1 MNIAIILG
9 SVRQPSLTRTLA
21 NYLADCLIKRG
32 ASLHWVDLR
41 EQPLPMTDPD
51 YHQQVEANPSAAV
64 REFVKTIAA
73 ADGVILA
80 SPVYQGSYS
89 GVLKNA
95 LDNLSYNAFLNK
107 PVGLISHGST
117 AKKCAQ
123 PCEHLVPVVHT
134 LYGYTLQCQIASSNE
149 DFSSDDEGRTWKVIS
164 EEVQTRCE
172 RLADEMY
179 TFLKQRGGI

>member
-1 MNIAIILG
+1 M
-9 SVRQPSLTRTLA
+9 
-21 NYLADCLIKRG
+21 
-32 ASLHWVDLR
+32 
-41 EQPLPMTDPD
+41 
-51 YHQQVEANPSAAV
+51 
-64 REFVKTIAA
+64 
-73 ADGVILA
+73 
-80 SPVYQGSYS
+80 
-89 GVLKNA
+89 
-95 LDNLSYNAFLNK
+95 SYNAFLNK

-149 DFSSDDEGRTWKVIS
+149 DFSSDDEGRTWKVTS

>member
-32 ASLHWVDLR
+32 ASLQWVDLR

-51 YHQQVEANPSAAV
+51 YHQRVEANPSAAV

-89 GVLKNA
+89 GVLK
-95 LDNLSYNAFLNK
+95 
-107 PVGLISHGST
+107 
-117 AKKCAQ
+117 KC
-123 PCEHLVPVVHT
+123 
-134 LYGYTLQCQIASSNE
+134 S
-149 DFSSDDEGRTWKVIS
+149 
-164 EEVQTRCE
+164 
-172 RLADEMY
+172 
-179 TFLKQRGGI
+179 